1 MDAEIVIDNGSFYSF
16 PEPQP
21 FVGLKPGK
29 YYPGYSNKHGFI
41 LLKNDS
47 GSDSYLYFEDKEPGL
62 PRTSDGQEVDI
73 SHYRLNLNSAD
84 PELVEVPDAQSLA
97 AEVETDMLEEDYS
110 SERYFNM
117 QAYNSALEEVEENV
131 NNFINNKEFFERN
144 KLDYKRSLLLFSVP
158 GTGKTW
164 YIKNKCEKLIN
175 SHDAIVINVE
185 NSAHLEYLSEGMQVI
200 DRVLEDRLKIIVVE
214 ELAEFCRRSELKTK
228 MLQLLDSPFFR
239 NNMLFFVTTNE
250 PESIPANLIDRPSR
264 LDVLANI
271 NIKSYSE
278 DFIGDWYTHNTGKKW
293 DKENEEMTWFAKAKK
308 SLTPVYWAELFKFAE
323 LQQISLE
330 ESWDK
335 IRARKKLI
343 KDSFAENK
351 SSIGFS

>member
-1 MDAEIVIDNGSFYSF
+1 MSIEKVVDNGSFYSF

-21 FVGLKPGK
+21 YVSLKPGK

-41 LLKNDS
+41 LLKNSS
-47 GSDSYLYFEDKEPGL
+47 GEDAYLYFEDEEPGM
-62 PRTSDGQEVDI
+62 PHEYQTIEEKI
-73 SHYRLNLNSAD
+73 SEDELANYRLNLNG
-84 PELVEVPDAQSLA
+84 AQSSTSP
-97 AEVETDMLEEDYS
+97 EVDEDSLDEEYN

-117 QAYNSALEEVEENV
+117 QDYNSALEEVEDNV

-144 KLDYKRSLLLFSVP
+144 KLDYKRSILLFSVP

-164 YIKNKCEKLIN
+164 YIKHKCENLIK

-185 NSAHLEYLSEGMQVI
+185 NSAHLEYLSEGMQTI

-278 DFIGDWYTHNTGKKW
+278 EFIADWYQHNTGKKW
-293 DKENEEMTWFAKAKK
+293 NTENESMEWFAKAKK
-308 SLTPVYWAELFKFAE
+308 SLTPVYWAELFKFSE

-330 ESWDK
+330 ESWNK
-335 IRARKKLI
+335 IKARKQLI
-343 KDSFAENK
+343 KDSFADKN
-351 SSIGFS
+351 SSIGFN